1 MLSTDRILLLVTLAG
16 LLACAIGLMLC
27 EQCAIATAR

>member
-1 MLSTDRILLLVTLAG
+1 MLSLDRILLVVTLAG

-27 EQCAIATAR
+27 EHCTLAVAR

>member
-1 MLSTDRILLLVTLAG
+1 MLSTDRILLIVTLAG

-27 EQCAIATAR
+27 EHCATAR